1 MKERIEKKRL
11 AILRILK
18 ESEKPISSQK
28 IVELLNEIGQEISE
42 RTVRFHLKD
51 MDADGLTEYVERR
64 GRRITNKGLS
74 EVSKARV
81 VDKVGLINSKIDYFS
96 YKMSFDLTK
105 RAGTV
110 VINISFIP
118 IKDIEK
124 SIIILNHAFENGFSM
139 GNLIGL
145 YFPGDLAGQEIIPE
159 GYFGIGT
166 VCSFTLNGVLTGRGI
181 PVNSIFGGLLEID
194 NGKPSRFVEII
205 KYDGTS
211 IDPLE
216 IFIKSGMTD
225 ASGAAAT
232 GRGRIGANFLEA
244 PGAAR
249 EEIISIGEKM
259 RLAGLGTFLT
269 LGWPGHSVLQVPI
282 NWGRL
287 GGIVIG
293 GLNPIAILEESGIDV
308 ISKAVSGLVEYSTL
322 FSISELNK
330 RYNKLDLNSTN

>member
-18 ESEKPISSQK
+18 ESDQPISSQK
-28 IVELLNEIGQEISE
+28 IVELLNEIGQDISE

-51 MDADGLTEYVERR
+51 MDSDGLTEYVERR
-64 GRRITNKGLS
+64 GRRITDKGLS

-96 YKMSFDLTK
+96 YKMSFDLSK
-105 RAGTV
+105 KIGTV

-118 IKDIEK
+118 IKDMEK
-124 SIIILNHAFENGFSM
+124 SIEILIHAFKNGFSM

-145 YFPGDLAGQEIIPE
+145 YYPGDSAGKEIVPE
-159 GYFGIGT
+159 GYIGIGT
-166 VCSFTLNGVLTGRGI
+166 VCSFTLNGVLSSRGI
-181 PVNSIFGGLLEID
+181 PVNSIFGGLLEIEK
-194 NGKPSRFVEII
+194 GKPSRFVEII

-225 ASGAAAT
+225 AAGAADS
-232 GRGRIGANFLEA
+232 GKGKIGANFIEA

-249 EEIISIGEKM
+249 EEILSIGEEM

-282 NWGRL
+282 NWGRM

-293 GLNPIAILEESGIDV
+293 GLNPIAILEENGINV
-308 ISKAVSGLVEYSTL
+308 ISKAVSGLVEYDSL
-322 FSISELNK
+322 FPALQIAD
-330 RYNKLDLNSTN
+330 RYKNRVD

>member
-18 ESEKPISSQK
+18 ESEQPISSQR
-28 IVELLNEIGQEISE
+28 IVELLYEIGQEISE

-51 MDADGLTEYVERR
+51 MDKDGLTEYIERR
-64 GRRITNKGLS
+64 GRRITKKGIS

-96 YKMSFDLTK
+96 YKMNFDLNSRK
-105 RAGTV
+105 GTV

-118 IKDIEK
+118 IGDMKK
-124 SIIILNHAFENGFSM
+124 SIKILINAFKNGFSM
-139 GNLIGL
+139 GNLISL
-145 YFPGDLAGQEIIPE
+145 HYPGDLAGAEIVPE
-159 GYFGIGT
+159 GYIGIGT
-166 VCSFTLNGVLTGRGI
+166 VCSFTLNGVLTGKGI
-181 PVNSIFGGLLEID
+181 PIRSLFGGLLEIE

-225 ASGAAAT
+225 AAGAANN
-232 GRGRIGANFLEA
+232 GNGRIGANFLEA
-244 PGAAR
+244 PGTAR
-249 EEIISIGEKM
+249 EEIISIGEEM
-259 RLAGLGTFLT
+259 RIAGLGTFLT

-282 NWGRL
+282 NWGRM

-293 GLNPIAILEESGIDV
+293 GLNPIAILEESGISV
-308 ISKAVSGLVEYSTL
+308 ISKAVSGLVEFNNL
-322 FSISELNK
+322 FPVENLYDHYKESS
-330 RYNKLDLNSTN
+330 

>member
-18 ESEKPISSQK
+18 ESEQPISSQK
-28 IVELLNEIGQEISE
+28 IVELLNEIGQDISE

-51 MDADGLTEYVERR
+51 MDTDGLTEYVERR
-64 GRRITNKGLS
+64 GRRITKKGLT
-74 EVSKARV
+74 EVSRARV
-81 VDKVGLINSKIDYFS
+81 VDKVGLINSKIDYFA
-96 YKMSFDLTK
+96 YKMSFDLSK
-105 RAGTV
+105 KKGTV

-118 IKDIEK
+118 VKDMKRSIEILIK
-124 SIIILNHAFENGFSM
+124 AFKNGFSM
-139 GNLIGL
+139 GTLIGL
-145 YFPGDLAGQEIIPE
+145 YFPGDLAGREIVPE
-159 GYFGIGT
+159 GYIGIGT

-225 ASGAAAT
+225 AIGAAYS
-232 GRGRIGANFLEA
+232 GKGRIGANFIEA

-249 EEIISIGEKM
+249 DEIVSIGEEM
-259 RLAGLGTFLT
+259 MAAGLGDFLT

-293 GLNPIAILEESGIDV
+293 GLNPISILEESGINV
-308 ISKAVSGLVEYSTL
+308 ISKAVSGLVEYESL
-322 FSISELNK
+322 FSIENLPD
-330 RYNKLDLNSTN
+330 RYKKYV

>member
-18 ESEKPISSQK
+18 ESDRPISSQK
-28 IVELLNEIGQEISE
+28 IVELLNEIGQDISE

-64 GRRITNKGLS
+64 GRRITDKGLS

-96 YKMSFDLTK
+96 YKMSFDLSK
-105 RAGTV
+105 KSGTV

-118 IKDIEK
+118 VKEMEK
-124 SIIILNHAFENGFSM
+124 SINILNHAFEHGFSM
-139 GNLIGL
+139 GSLIGL
-145 YFPGDLAGQEIIPE
+145 YFPGDLAGQEIVPD
-159 GYFGIGT
+159 GYIGIGT
-166 VCSFTLNGVLTGRGI
+166 VCSFTLNGVLTGKGI
-181 PVNSIFGGLLEID
+181 PVNSMFGGLLEIEK
-194 NGKPSRFVEII
+194 GKPSRFVEII

-225 ASGAAAT
+225 AAGAADK
-232 GRGRIGANFLEA
+232 GKGRIGANFLEA

-249 EEIISIGEKM
+249 EEIISIGEEM
-259 RLAGLGTFLT
+259 RLAGLGSFLT
-269 LGWPGHSVLQVPI
+269 LGWPGHSILQVPI
-282 NWGRL
+282 NWGRM

-308 ISKAVSGLVEYSTL
+308 VSKAVSGLVEYESL
-322 FSISELNK
+322 FSFVNLSE
-330 RYNKLDLNSTN
+330 RYKSFIK

>member
-18 ESEKPISSQK
+18 ESENPISSQK

-51 MDADGLTEYVERR
+51 MDTDGLTEYVERR
-64 GRRITNKGLS
+64 GRRITKKGLS
-74 EVSKARV
+74 EVSRARV

-105 RAGTV
+105 KSGSV

-118 IKDIEK
+118 LENMDGAIK
-124 SIIILNHAFENGFSM
+124 ILIHAFANGFSM

-145 YFPGDLAGQEIIPE
+145 YLPGDLAGNELVPE
-159 GYFGIGT
+159 GYIGIGT

-181 PVNSIFGGLLEID
+181 PVNSLFGGLLEIE

-225 ASGAAAT
+225 AAGAADI
-232 GRGRIGANFLEA
+232 GKGRIGANFLEA
-244 PGAAR
+244 PGTAR
-249 EEIISIGEKM
+249 EEIISIGEEMK
-259 RLAGLGTFLT
+259 LAGLGTFLT

-282 NWGRL
+282 NWGRM

-293 GLNPIAILEESGIDV
+293 GLNPIAILEESGINV
-308 ISKAVSGLVEYSTL
+308 ISKAVSGLVAYDSL
-322 FSISELNK
+322 FPVEDLSG
-330 RYNKLDLNSTN
+330 RYKLIG

>member
-11 AILRILK
+11 TILRILK
-18 ESEKPISSQK
+18 ESEQPISSQK

-51 MDADGLTEYVERR
+51 MDTDGLTEYVERR
-64 GRRITNKGLS
+64 GRRITEKGLS

-96 YKMSFDLTK
+96 YKMSFDLSKKT
-105 RAGTV
+105 GTV

-118 IKDIEK
+118 LKDMDK
-124 SIIILNHAFENGFSM
+124 SIKILNHAFEHGFSM
-139 GNLIGL
+139 GSLIGL
-145 YFPGDLAGQEIIPE
+145 YFPGELAGKEIVPE
-159 GYFGIGT
+159 GYIGIGT

-181 PVNSIFGGLLEID
+181 PVNSIFGGLLEIE

-225 ASGAAAT
+225 AAGAADA
-232 GRGRIGANFLEA
+232 GKGRIGANFIEA

-249 EEIISIGEKM
+249 EEILFIGEEM

-282 NWGRL
+282 NWGRM

-293 GLNPIAILEESGIDV
+293 GLNPIAILEESGINV
-308 ISKAVSGLVEYSTL
+308 ISKAVSGLVDYESL
-322 FSISELNK
+322 FPVSELIT
-330 RYNKLDLNSTN
+330 RYKLLVSN

>member
-18 ESEKPISSQK
+18 ESEQPIPSQK

-51 MDADGLTEYVERR
+51 MDTDGLTEYVERR
-64 GRRITNKGLS
+64 GRRITEKGLT
-74 EVSKARV
+74 EVARARV

-96 YKMSFDLTK
+96 YKMSFDLSK
-105 RAGTV
+105 KNGTV

-118 IKDIEK
+118 IKDMEK
-124 SIIILNHAFENGFSM
+124 SIEILIHAFKNGFSM
-139 GNLIGL
+139 GTLIGL
-145 YFPGDLAGQEIIPE
+145 YYPGELAGKETVPE
-159 GYFGIGT
+159 GYIGIGT

-181 PVNSIFGGLLEID
+181 PVNSIFGGLLEIE

-225 ASGAAAT
+225 ASGAANT
-232 GRGRIGANFLEA
+232 GKGRIGANFIEA

-249 EEIISIGEKM
+249 EDILLIGEEMK
-259 RLAGLGTFLT
+259 LAGLGTFLT

-293 GLNPIAILEESGIDV
+293 GLNPIAILEESGMNV
-308 ISKAVSGLVEYSTL
+308 ISKAVSGLVEYNSL
-322 FSISELNK
+322 FPVIELMN
-330 RYNKLDLNSTN
+330 RYRPAVN